1 MFHLGF
7 RPYIQ
12 KILAFTLV
20 FCLFFN
26 NASAFAAPN
35 LSRSEILPGCE
46 DINELTLRVD
56 LNRIFQGT
64 FASETN
70 FDVAEIVN
78 QQWNILNLD
87 SVIDTEVSNAV
98 NSIRS
103 DAGLLEKFKSN
114 WSSSQVDELTTS
126 ITYTAFNSPT
136 LKSRLT
142 QLSDNIAQV
151 SSAKLELASANS
163 LSSTIDC
170 LQRFIGSQYSQ
181 TFVDIFDKNVAVSHT
196 NTGDILNSINFS
208 TAQLINQHK
217 SGIIG
222 GTLLI
227 ASTLASKT
235 IANEIFSRII
245 PQLGA
250 RILGEQLSSN
260 WIPVAG
266 QFIGGAMLVKDLV
279 DSLDGALPE
288 IEKALQSPEVKQS
301 IKQEIIT
308 TVDEELR
315 TQSFQIARDI
325 SADIYA
331 EWLVFQKDYQE
342 TLSLAGE
349 LPEFKKVLKQANEFS
364 KVSSLVGIS
373 LNNMGRSKLVEY
385 IQDGTFKRALFLPE
399 SSYQIIR
406 TSHDLSTPI
415 AWVNLAG
422 SQIDGVVEYELYK
435 HLSPQDLNRGILS
448 DLLSLNDSAT
458 IAKLMLLDMTSVREL
473 LGISQE
479 NLVALGAKLS
489 AEDLEKLAGYL
500 KGLQQYKVNQLV
512 KFILNGNYLAIQD
525 STVMVSLIQSNNLNA
540 AIKFWEAKRSLNS
553 FISGTFQTLVGEIS
567 WRLVIHKY
575 GIIRSGLLLLG
586 IPLLLIF
593 ILWLFLWLFNKT
605 LTSQISQI
613 LSPIS
618 QILNLGAS
626 NAD

>member
-1 MFHLGF
+1 MFYLGF

-35 LSRSEILPGCE
+35 LSSSEILPGCE

-56 LNRIFQGT
+56 LNRIFQGA

-78 QQWNILNLD
+78 QQWNILNLN

-142 QLSDNIAQV
+142 QLSDNIAEV

-181 TFVDIFDKNVAVSHT
+181 TFVDIFNKNVAVSHT
-196 NTGDILNSINFS
+196 NTGDILDSINFS
-208 TAQLINQHK
+208 TAQLISQHK

-288 IEKALQSPEVKQS
+288 IEKALQSQEVKQS

-315 TQSFQIARDI
+315 TQSLQISREI
-325 SADIYA
+325 SSDIYA
-331 EWLVFQKDYQE
+331 EWSRFEKDYKE

-349 LPEFKKVLKQANEFS
+349 LPEFQEVLNQANEFS

-385 IQDGTFKRALFLPE
+385 IQDGTFRRALFLPE

-435 HLSPQDLNRGILS
+435 HLSPQDLNRGILG

-458 IAKLMLLDMTSVREL
+458 IAKLMLLDMNSVREL

-500 KGLQQYKVNQLV
+500 KGLEQYKINQLV

-525 STVMVSLIQSNNLNA
+525 STVMVNLIQSNNFNA
-540 AIKFWEAKRSLNS
+540 AIKFWEAKRSVNS

-575 GIIRSGLLLLG
+575 GIMRTGLLLLG
-586 IPLLLIF
+586 IPLLLILF
-593 ILWLFLWLFNKT
+593 LWLFLWLFNKT